1 MLYWQKYITDRKR
14 GKKMEELVIATHN
27 PGKVEEFKTLM
38 QDLHLTFKCLS
49 DFPPVATPAETGRT
63 FAANAKQKAI
73 YYAKALNAYCLADD
87 SGLEVK
93 ALDGAPGVHSAR
105 YAGEEASD
113 KENNDLL
120 LQNMKFEAIRTCRFR
135 CAWLWLIRKA
145 RLWLKLMVFV
155 MACSCMS
162 LWVTKVL
169 AMILCFGQQSYI
181 KAWGKLLLKRKTAL
195 ATEAKLFVN

>member
-1 MLYWQKYITDRKR
+1 
-14 GKKMEELVIATHN
+14 VISHA
-27 PGKVEEFKTLM
+27 
-38 QDLHLTFKCLS
+38 
-49 DFPPVATPAETGRT
+49 VATPAETGRT

-135 CAWLWLIRKA
+135 CALG
-145 RLWLKLMVFV
+145 
-155 MACSCMS
+155 C
-162 LWVTKVL
+162 
-169 AMILCFGQQSYI
+169 G
-181 KAWGKLLLKRKTAL
+181 
-195 ATEAKLFVN
+195 